1 MSKLWFRTRTA
12 EGKSLLNEVDFSTF
26 AITEPTVIYLS
37 GFLTTNN
44 QPGFIAGAIKR
55 LEEMLTHR
63 AAEQARPA
71 RIYAWSHSSLANLF
85 NIAAYNGMP
94 DTRTS
99 KAGMIFA
106 RNILLPLVA
115 GDIKDLPSGRIS
127 ATPLDIDTARQN
139 LRHLTMLT
147 YSAGTVTVQESFN
160 AARKMMAHIGMKDET
175 IRDLLGEIVVISTG
189 NVSRATKESN
199 RFTTIYLVASNDIV
213 VRAKNALWA
222 PLRTLFSKL
231 MREHPK
237 ELQAEKISP
246 TSLLVSARIDHS
258 EWEWRLGPEG
268 ATWKAKINRLL
279 PAWTFIN
286 SNHELPY
293 YITHDEKL
301 TPFANIALY
310 SLTNAIGRDRKLGVE
325 DLIAP
330 PAGRPGA
337 EASYYAGKMTAA
349 LARAPKQG

>member
-12 EGKSLLNEVDFSTF
+12 EGQSQLNEVDFKNF

-37 GFLTTNN
+37 GFLTTNK

-63 AAEQARPA
+63 SPTHARPA
-71 RIYAWSHSSLANLF
+71 KIYSWSHSSLANLF
-85 NIAAYNGMP
+85 NMAAYNGLP
-94 DTRTS
+94 QSRTS

-106 RNILLPLVA
+106 RNVLLPLVA
-115 GDIKDLPSGRIS
+115 GNIQDLKGGRIS
-127 ATPLDIDTARQN
+127 ATPLDVDTARKN
-139 LRHLTMLT
+139 LRNLTMLT

-160 AARKMMAHIGMKDET
+160 AARKLMTQIGMKDDV
-175 IRDLLGEIVVISTG
+175 IRDLLGEVVVISTG
-189 NVSRATKESN
+189 NVSRATKEKN
-199 RFTTIYLVASNDIV
+199 RFTTIYLVASNDII

-222 PLRTLFSKL
+222 PLRTLASKL
-231 MREHPK
+231 LMEHPD
-237 ELQAEKISP
+237 ELRAEKVSP
-246 TSLLVSARIDHS
+246 TSLLVTARIDNS

-268 ATWKAKINRLL
+268 KSWKAKINRLL

-310 SLTNAIGRDRKLGVE
+310 SLTNAIGRERKLSVE
-325 DLIAP
+325 ELIAP
-330 PAGRPGA
+330 PAGRPDA
-337 EASYYAGKMTAA
+337 EAALYTSKIAA
-349 LARAPKQG
+349 ARARAPK

>member
-1 MSKLWFRTRTA
+1 MSKLWFRTRDA
-12 EGKSLLNEVDFSTF
+12 DNKSVLNEVDFKNF
-26 AITEPTVIYLS
+26 RITEPTVIYLS

-63 AAEQARPA
+63 TPDVATPA
-71 RIYAWSHSSLANLF
+71 KIYAWSHSSLANLF
-85 NIAAYNGMP
+85 NMAAYNGMP
-94 DTRTS
+94 QSRSS

-106 RNILLPLVA
+106 RNVLLPLVA
-115 GDIKDLPSGRIS
+115 DNIVDGKRGRVT
-127 ATPLDIDTARQN
+127 ATPIDIETARQN
-139 LRHLTMLT
+139 LRNVTLMT

-160 AARKMMAHIGMKDET
+160 AARKLMTQIGMKDDL

-189 NVSRATKESN
+189 NVSRATKEKN

-222 PLRTLFSKL
+222 PLRTLASKL
-231 MREHPK
+231 LLEHPS
-237 ELQAEKISP
+237 ELRAEKVSP
-246 TSLLVSARIDHS
+246 SSLLVTARIDNS
-258 EWEWRLGPEG
+258 DWEWRLGPEG
-268 ATWKAKINRLL
+268 KTWKAKINRLL

-310 SLTNAIGRDRKLGVE
+310 GLTNAIGRTRKLGVE

-330 PAGRPGA
+330 PANRPES
-337 EASYYAGKMTAA
+337 EAGFYRGKIAA
-349 LARAPKQG
+349 ARARAPK

>member
-1 MSKLWFRTRTA
+1 MSKLWFRTRNSD
-12 EGKSLLNEVDFSTF
+12 GQSQVNEVDFSTF
-26 AITEPTVIYLS
+26 RITEPTVIYLS

-63 AAEQARPA
+63 SAEHAKPA
-71 RIYAWSHSSLANLF
+71 KIYAWSHSSLANLF

-94 DTRTS
+94 NSRTS
-99 KAGMIFA
+99 KAGAIFA
-106 RNILLPLVA
+106 RNVLLPLVA
-115 GDIKDLPSGRIS
+115 GDIKDLKGGRLS
-127 ATPLDIDTARQN
+127 ATPLDMDTARQN
-139 LRHLTMLT
+139 LRNLTMMT

-160 AARKMMAHIGMKDET
+160 AARKMMTQIGMKDDV
-175 IRDLLGEIVVISTG
+175 IRDLLGEVVVISTG
-189 NVSRATKESN
+189 NVSRATKEKN
-199 RFTTIYLVASNDIV
+199 RFTTLYLVASNDII

-231 MREHPK
+231 LMEHPDH
-237 ELQAEKISP
+237 LRAEKVSP
-246 TSLLVSARIDHS
+246 TSMLITARIDNS
-258 EWEWRLGPEG
+258 DWEWRLGPEG
-268 ATWKAKINRLL
+268 KTWKAKINRLL

-310 SLTNAIGRDRKLGVE
+310 SLTNAIGRTRKLDVE
-325 DLIAP
+325 ELMAP
-330 PAGRPGA
+330 PVGRPQA
-337 EASYYAGKMTAA
+337 EAAYYKGKIAA
-349 LARAPKQG
+349 ARACAPK